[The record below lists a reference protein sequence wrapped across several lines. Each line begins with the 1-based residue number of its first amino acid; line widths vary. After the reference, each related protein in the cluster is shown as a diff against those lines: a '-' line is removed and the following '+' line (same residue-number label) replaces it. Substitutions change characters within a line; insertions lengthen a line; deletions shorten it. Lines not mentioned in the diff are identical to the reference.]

1 MLWLLVTWAGI
12 SKARDSPALIGH
24 RALQLLASVF
34 QFGISRPLGSFKID
48 LPGHGHGTQLP
59 AARPQLCGSTDASAE
74 PGWGRTAAD
83 PSWRGLRPAPGRPE
97 WGDWGGLLPPLQPGR
112 PFSPRGPVRAGAC
125 PALSPGG
132 GLSQT
137 LTWRVRADRTA
148 ASGRRGAGVPLPAA
162 GHGPAEHYFPAGARG
177 SQQVLRTVKE
187 RIAQVM
193 LT

>member
-12 SKARDSPALIGH
+12 SKARGSPALAGH

-34 QFGISRPLGSFKID
+34 RFGISWPLGSFKID
-48 LPGHGHGTQLP
+48 RPGHGRGTQLP
-59 AARPQLCGSTDASAE
+59 AARPRLCRSADASAE

-83 PSWRGLRPAPGRPE
+83 PSWRGLRPAPGRPG
-97 WGDWGGLLPPLQPGR
+97 WGDGGGLLPR
-112 PFSPRGPVRAGAC
+112 CSRAGPSPQEALSERA
-125 PALSPGG
+125 PALPVPGG
-132 GLSQT
+132 GLSRT

-148 ASGRRGAGVPLPAA
+148 ASGRRGAGVPLRAA

-177 SQQVLRTVKE
+177 SQQVLRTEKE
-187 RIAQVM
+187 RIAQVT